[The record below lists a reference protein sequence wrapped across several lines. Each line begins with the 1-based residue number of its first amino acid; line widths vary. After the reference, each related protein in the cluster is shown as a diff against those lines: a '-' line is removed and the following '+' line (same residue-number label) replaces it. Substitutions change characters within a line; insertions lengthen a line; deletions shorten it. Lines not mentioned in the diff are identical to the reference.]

1 MSCRVFIIFVLRWGE
16 AEIRD
21 CDEVNQNLSV
31 RRAFLYLIIQ
41 QHESREFHYLLYST
55 FCDNQGCSLSFF
67 FLRLP
72 LNAFL
77 NLGRSVGVKTNKQER
92 KSEATLKKN
101 QFQGKKRVML
111 TQFPP
116 TRTESLSYE
125 RVSLLFL
132 G

>member
-1 MSCRVFIIFVLRWGE
+1 MKSTRISLCVEHFFILSSNNMKAENFIIFFTL
-16 AEIRD
+16 
-21 CDEVNQNLSV
+21 LSV
-31 RRAFLYLIIQ
+31 TIEAVPCL
-41 QHESREFHYLLYST
+41 
-55 FCDNQGCSLSFF
+55 FF